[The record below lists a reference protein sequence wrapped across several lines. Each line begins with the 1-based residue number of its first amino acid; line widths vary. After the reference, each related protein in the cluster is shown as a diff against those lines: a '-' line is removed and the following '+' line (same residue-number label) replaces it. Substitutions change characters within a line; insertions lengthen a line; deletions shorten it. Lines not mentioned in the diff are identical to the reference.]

1 MSPPPIDVSRFEQL
15 KASGDLPSPKGV
27 ALAVMRLTRQEGVS
41 MADLAKLIRTD
52 PAFAG
57 RLMKAANSLIGYGR
71 RPIVAIPDALTVL
84 GLPAVRNMALGFS
97 LLNNYRRGAC
107 ESFDYPAFWSASLL
121 TAVTMQAVAVR
132 TRIAPADE
140 SYCVGL
146 LARVGELALA
156 TLYPHDYA
164 RICRETADDRVRR
177 LEMENRSFAM
187 THAELGAAMLADWG
201 MPRLFTDAVYN
212 VASLRA
218 GSAPEGSRQASV
230 EHSLVF
236 SRELA
241 GLCGKPGGERPALRQ
256 RVLLSASLL
265 GCDEDQVAI
274 LADKA
279 AEEWEEWGSL
289 LDVPVEAGFSFE
301 ALSADGEGPA
311 GQGPGVRRM
320 RILLADADLAER
332 ERLHQALDAAGH
344 EVAEAA
350 DGFSATEIALDF
362 HPDLLLLGWKLPD
375 ISALELLAYLRR
387 TRIGRAIHVIVL
399 AEDGSEDK
407 TLAAFDGGADDI
419 VSRPVSERLL
429 LARIAAGRRL
439 ADLHFEIEQD
449 REELRHFAAE
459 LAVSNRRLQE
469 AALTDPLTGFRN
481 RRHFAEQLAEEWE
494 LATRQRRPLSCI
506 VLDVDHF
513 KQINDSFGHDA
524 GDQVLLRVAEA
535 IRGSVRSQDFV
546 ARLGGDEFVVLC
558 PDCVLEAVYACAA
571 RICRAVAAIEPTLPM
586 AGLRLSVSA
595 GIACRDAS
603 TGDAE
608 ALLRRAD
615 QSLYQAKQAGR
626 NRVGAMQAVGGG
638 S

>member
-1 MSPPPIDVSRFEQL
+1 MSPPIDVSRFEQL

-27 ALAVMRLTRQEGVS
+27 ALAIMRLTRQEGVS
-41 MADLAKLIRTD
+41 MSDLAKLIRTD

-57 RLMKAANSLIGYGR
+57 RLLKAANGTIGYDR

-107 ESFDYPAFWSASLL
+107 EDFDYPAFWSASLL
-121 TAVTMQAVAVR
+121 TAVTMQAVALR
-132 TRIAPADE
+132 TRLIPPDE

-146 LARVGELALA
+146 LARIGELALV

-164 RICRETADDRVRR
+164 RICRETAGDPLRR
-177 LEMENRSFAM
+177 LDMENRSFAM

-201 MPRLFTDAVYN
+201 VPRLFTDAVYN
-212 VASLRA
+212 AASVRS
-218 GSAPEGSRQASV
+218 GGAPEGSRQAAV

-241 GLCGKPGGERPALRQ
+241 VLCCKSAGGKPGQRQ
-256 RVLLSASLL
+256 RVLMSGSLL
-265 GCDEDQVAI
+265 GFDEEQVAT
-274 LADKA
+274 LADQA
-279 AEEWEEWGSL
+279 AEEWEAWGSL

-301 ALSADGEGPA
+301 ALPEEEGVRGEEA
-311 GQGPGVRRM
+311 GDARRM
-320 RILLADADLAER
+320 RILLADGDAAER
-332 ERLHQALDAAGH
+332 AVLRQALDAAGH
-344 EVAEAA
+344 ELAEAA
-350 DGFSATEIALDF
+350 DGFSATELALDF
-362 HPDLLLLGWKLPD
+362 HPDILLLGWQLPD

-399 AEDGSEDK
+399 ADDGSEEK

-419 VSRPVSERLL
+419 VSRPVSQRLL
-429 LARIAAGRRL
+429 LARISAGRRL

-481 RRHFAEQLAEEWE
+481 RRHFSEQLAEEWE
-494 LATRQRRPLSCI
+494 LAIRQRRPLSCI
-506 VLDVDHF
+506 VLDIDHF
-513 KQINDSFGHDA
+513 KQINDGFGHDA
-524 GDQVLLRVAEA
+524 GDQVLLRVSEA
-535 IRGSVRSQDFV
+535 IRGSVRAQDFV

-558 PDCVLEAVYACAA
+558 PDCVLEAAHACAA
-571 RICRAVAAIEPTLPM
+571 RICRAVGAVEPLPHLS
-586 AGLRLSVSA
+586 GVRLSVSA
-595 GIACRDAS
+595 GVACKDAS
-603 TGDAE
+603 TADAE

-626 NRVGAMQAVGGG
+626 NRVGALQAVGGG
-638 S
+638 G